1 MLCLGVD
8 TAVAVSTILWAGTGP
23 APPRITVEGDT
34 GTVMVRVASVGR
46 DMVKAFEAV
55 SAYGER

>member
-1 MLCLGVD
+1 MLCLGVG
-8 TAVAVSTILWAGTGP
+8 TEVVVSVILWAGTGP
-23 APPRITVEGDT
+23 ARPCITSEGDT